1 MRFQWTE
8 CGSYFPA
15 AASAP
20 KKASQL
26 LRYNNKMSKNHFINQ
41 KLGKRMSRR
50 QELAKSK
57 AQQGRKSYP
66 KGSSRKSSPRG

>member
-1 MRFQWTE
+1 MDRMWELFSRS
-8 CGSYFPA
+8 GIG
-15 AASAP
+15 P

-26 LRYNNKMSKNHFINQ
+26 PGYNNVMSKNHFINQ